1 MRIRRSRRGTGLSVG
16 IDLGTTYSAVA
27 RVNELGK
34 PEILPN
40 RDGENITPSV
50 VLFDGEQ
57 PIVGTMAKR
66 SAAIAPL
73 DVVQFVKRSMG
84 DPSWRFE
91 TSGGTSY
98 RPEEISALILK
109 RLRQDAEAALGA
121 PVTDAVITVPAYF
134 DDGPRRATIDA
145 GTIAGLNVRR
155 VLNEPTAA
163 ALAYGLRGD
172 RDGTVLVYDLGGGT
186 FDVTAL
192 RIENGTFRVLATFGD
207 RNLGGFD
214 FDNELMRLLD
224 QRFVEAGGRSLL
236 DDEVSEAELR
246 EKAEVAKHTLTAV
259 SETRVT
265 LAADGFTATIPVTRS
280 EFEAATSALLSRT
293 RDVAELVVEEAGLA
307 WADVDRILLAGG
319 STRMPM
325 VRHMLE
331 EVSGK
336 RPDWSPNPDEVVAHG
351 AAVQAHLL
359 DLEDASDDDEDRISR
374 PTATGIRLKVQDVT
388 SHGLGQLFYPPG
400 RDYLKNRVIIP
411 RNSPLPARGSKRF
424 VTRHDRQRR
433 IPMRITQGD
442 DGDPA
447 YVRFITEEPLPIPIY
462 PQGAPFETT
471 LRYDQDQIVYVELTD
486 LTTGELVGTF
496 EIHNVANME
505 PEQLTAAIERIRA
518 TEPS

>member
-1 MRIRRSRRGTGLSVG
+1 LREHQHDTDAEHDHGRSQRPNRLPLHGPDPMRSRPPRREGSGGGGALRYRGMRIRRSRRGTGLSVG

-192 RIENGTFRVLATFGD
+192 RIENGTFRVLATFG
-207 RNLGGFD
+207 
-214 FDNELMRLLD
+214 
-224 QRFVEAGGRSLL
+224 
-236 DDEVSEAELR
+236 
-246 EKAEVAKHTLTAV
+246 
-259 SETRVT
+259 
-265 LAADGFTATIPVTRS
+265 
-280 EFEAATSALLSRT
+280 
-293 RDVAELVVEEAGLA
+293 
-307 WADVDRILLAGG
+307 
-319 STRMPM
+319 
-325 VRHMLE
+325 
-331 EVSGK
+331 
-336 RPDWSPNPDEVVAHG
+336 
-351 AAVQAHLL
+351 
-359 DLEDASDDDEDRISR
+359 
-374 PTATGIRLKVQDVT
+374 
-388 SHGLGQLFYPPG
+388 
-400 RDYLKNRVIIP
+400 
-411 RNSPLPARGSKRF
+411 
-424 VTRHDRQRR
+424 
-433 IPMRITQGD
+433 
-442 DGDPA
+442 
-447 YVRFITEEPLPIPIY
+447 
-462 PQGAPFETT
+462 
-471 LRYDQDQIVYVELTD
+471 
-486 LTTGELVGTF
+486 
-496 EIHNVANME
+496 
-505 PEQLTAAIERIRA
+505 
-518 TEPS
+518 